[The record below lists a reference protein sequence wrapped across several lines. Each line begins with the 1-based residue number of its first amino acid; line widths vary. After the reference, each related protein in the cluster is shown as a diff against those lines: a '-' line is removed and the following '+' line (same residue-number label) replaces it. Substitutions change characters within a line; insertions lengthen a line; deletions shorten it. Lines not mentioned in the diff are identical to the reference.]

1 MASNSTT
8 RVVFWQNREEWLYVY
23 KALFNFDDAAAQRK
37 GLDRVD
43 AWRSRSAGKLPLGI
57 DCTAYLIS
65 AELSLG
71 NVTCSMQRKLI
82 LAMAI
87 VRFVNGMTDQEQ
99 KGLYGRTVQSLA
111 AEIGLPDWL
120 VELRHDATHMR
131 LPSLESLKWGLYEG
145 LKWLKTEY
153 WEAQSILHDGN
164 EDKLLQLLID
174 FKITPDVS
182 RAESIANTVCTCNFW
197 SFLPSVLFTE
207 GILIP
212 LQDELSPAELV
223 KTWKPLLEAL
233 DKLSTEFTTSLMM
246 YLIQNLSNDAKI
258 SESYKQSC
266 YFAWINIL
274 LKAFSDITPT
284 LMFNNNVSWVVILQV
299 CLENPTTSSSLI
311 PQILE
316 KIRYVSDSLKDK
328 IKHLLS
334 VFLDKDHGESWNAVE
349 KHQYFDLEELVAE
362 RKHKLE
368 LLSSSKQQ
376 DDTSSSDRGWKVSQG
391 ATQWQL
397 IPFGEILGVSYIT
410 PSCLELSSHREDSPD
425 KEVDVECV
433 NLTENHS
440 VINREA
446 VDETNDDYDDNDDD
460 NMSIDNEESCQCA
473 QDYEADAILVEDQN
487 GKSLEQDNAI
497 GSISNKIYLF

>member
-43 AWRSRSAGKLPLGI
+43 AWRSRSAGKLPLAI

-197 SFLPSVLFTE
+197 
-207 GILIP
+207 
-212 LQDELSPAELV
+212 
-223 KTWKPLLEAL
+223 
-233 DKLSTEFTTSLMM
+233 
-246 YLIQNLSNDAKI
+246 
-258 SESYKQSC
+258 
-266 YFAWINIL
+266 
-274 LKAFSDITPT
+274 
-284 LMFNNNVSWVVILQV
+284 
-299 CLENPTTSSSLI
+299 
-311 PQILE
+311 
-316 KIRYVSDSLKDK
+316 
-328 IKHLLS
+328 
-334 VFLDKDHGESWNAVE
+334 
-349 KHQYFDLEELVAE
+349 
-362 RKHKLE
+362 
-368 LLSSSKQQ
+368 
-376 DDTSSSDRGWKVSQG
+376 
-391 ATQWQL
+391 
-397 IPFGEILGVSYIT
+397 
-410 PSCLELSSHREDSPD
+410 
-425 KEVDVECV
+425 
-433 NLTENHS
+433 
-440 VINREA
+440 
-446 VDETNDDYDDNDDD
+446 
-460 NMSIDNEESCQCA
+460 
-473 QDYEADAILVEDQN
+473 
-487 GKSLEQDNAI
+487 
-497 GSISNKIYLF
+497 

>member
-1 MASNSTT
+1 MSDDQLLFPVLLASNHLVLRIQILLLTC
-8 RVVFWQNREEWLYVY
+8 VY
-23 KALFNFDDAAAQRK
+23 CR
-37 GLDRVD
+37 
-43 AWRSRSAGKLPLGI
+43 
-57 DCTAYLIS
+57 
-65 AELSLG
+65 
-71 NVTCSMQRKLI
+71 
-82 LAMAI
+82 
-87 VRFVNGMTDQEQ
+87 
-99 KGLYGRTVQSLA
+99 
-111 AEIGLPDWL
+111 
-120 VELRHDATHMR
+120 
-131 LPSLESLKWGLYEG
+131 
-145 LKWLKTEY
+145 
-153 WEAQSILHDGN
+153 
-164 EDKLLQLLID
+164 
-174 FKITPDVS
+174 
-182 RAESIANTVCTCNFW
+182 

-212 LQDELSPAELV
+212 LQDELSPAEIV

-233 DKLSTEFTTSLMM
+233 DKLSTEFTTSLMI

-266 YFAWINIL
+266 YFDWINIL

-328 IKHLLS
+328 IEHLLS

-410 PSCLELSSHREDSPD
+410 PTCLELSSHREDSPD

-433 NLTENHS
+433 NLTENQS

-446 VDETNDDYDDNDDD
+446 VDEINDDDDDNDDND
-460 NMSIDNEESCQCA
+460 NMSIDNEESFQCA
-473 QDYEADAILVEDQN
+473 QDYEADVILVEDQN
-487 GKSLEQDNAI
+487 AESLEQDNAI

>member
-1 MASNSTT
+1 M
-8 RVVFWQNREEWLYVY
+8 
-23 KALFNFDDAAAQRK
+23 
-37 GLDRVD
+37 
-43 AWRSRSAGKLPLGI
+43 
-57 DCTAYLIS
+57 
-65 AELSLG
+65 
-71 NVTCSMQRKLI
+71 
-82 LAMAI
+82 
-87 VRFVNGMTDQEQ
+87 
-99 KGLYGRTVQSLA
+99 
-111 AEIGLPDWL
+111 
-120 VELRHDATHMR
+120 
-131 LPSLESLKWGLYEG
+131 
-145 LKWLKTEY
+145 
-153 WEAQSILHDGN
+153 
-164 EDKLLQLLID
+164 
-174 FKITPDVS
+174 
-182 RAESIANTVCTCNFW
+182 
-197 SFLPSVLFTE
+197 PSVLFTE

-212 LQDELSPAELV
+212 LQDELSNTLSPVTNIPAEII

-284 LMFNNNVSWVVILQV
+284 LLFNNNVSWVVILQV

-311 PQILE
+311 PQILK

-328 IKHLLS
+328 IEHLLS
-334 VFLDKDHGESWNAVE
+334 VFLDKDHGESRNAVE

-376 DDTSSSDRGWKVSQG
+376 DDTSSSDLGWKVSQG
-391 ATQWQL
+391 ATRWQL
-397 IPFGEILGVSYIT
+397 IPFGEILGVSYLT
-410 PSCLELSSHREDSPD
+410 PTCLELSRHREDSPNE
-425 KEVDVECV
+425 EVDVECV

-446 VDETNDDYDDNDDD
+446 VDETNDDIDDNDDD

-473 QDYEADAILVEDQN
+473 QDYEADVILVEDPN
-487 GKSLEQDNAI
+487 GEPLEQDNAI
-497 GSISNKIYLF
+497 GSIPNKIYLF